1 MWGKAFSRGSVV
13 RCLVRSRTLAILM
26 LTLLVPQVTRADMA
40 WSVVFRMGPGIMESR
55 VHVKGHSIRIERHNL
70 ILIARL
76 DEKTAIVADRSR
88 RVWTSGRLT
97 RQDLL
102 KLSKDL
108 MADPTTLG
116 DALVIKPLHETR
128 SIQTANGK
136 PLVCELREVSL
147 AKGPIVLHWKLC
159 VVQDPPAEILWL
171 KELSGDADPEWIVSI
186 EGMINDYPVFL
197 AVRDIDLGP
206 VDESRFR
213 VPDGYRRVSPRLF
226 FQHRD

>member
-1 MWGKAFSRGSVV
+1 
-13 RCLVRSRTLAILM
+13 
-26 LTLLVPQVTRADMA
+26 
-40 WSVVFRMGPGIMESR
+40 MGPGIMESR

-159 VVQDPPAEILWL
+159 VVQDPPGEILWL

-213 VPDGYRRVSPRLF
+213 VPDGYRRVSPKLF